1 MVVAVTRSVVSLIH
15 NAFMKNNNAHAVA
28 FNLDTGRWQFATP
41 IHRQAVVCVAGLLCT
56 CSVCDG
62 AVPHF
67 SELLVVNLVAVV
79 DAGTAAG
86 AREGE

>member
-1 MVVAVTRSVVSLIH
+1 MCC
-15 NAFMKNNNAHAVA
+15 HAVSKDVYICA
-28 FNLDTGRWQFATP
+28 RRL
-41 IHRQAVVCVAGLLCT
+41 LLCT

-62 AVPHF
+62 AVAHF

-79 DAGTAAG
+79 DTGTAAG